1 MNNFQSIIDLPIFK
15 PTIENI
21 MSSFNL
27 VDTLIIQVK
36 WFLLIELI
44 RIYVIIQI

>member
-1 MNNFQSIIDLPIFK
+1 M
-15 PTIENI
+15 IENI

-27 VDTLIIQVK
+27 VDSLIIQVK

>member
-1 MNNFQSIIDLPIFK
+1 
-15 PTIENI
+15 